1 MRRPLVAI
9 GVIALVLVAAA
20 TISYVLRIGPVAP
33 PAAAP
38 SVVFVAISRSTDET
52 DAHEIEAIDLAA
64 GTRHLF
70 DAGGRITAM
79 AISPDRRSLY
89 VALDGGRIVFL
100 DATTGSTF
108 GRVDLGGPGV
118 ASLSPS
124 SDGRWLH
131 AVTVTNVASAV
142 VPIDLVGRR
151 AEDPIP
157 LPSSAGAGVLRGDT
171 LIVPLGDVRGLQV
184 AFVDLAARTVASRLT
199 LPRGTL
205 VPPTAF
211 PIGGSRTGILAFDP
225 TFSGGAGLRVYDVTD
240 TLHWRDAA
248 LQGPLPQGVARQIG
262 FGLQAAATADG
273 TVHVCSTAGTAAR
286 RYVLDP
292 ELKVNGT
299 FTECGPLTAG
309 ADIVM
314 ATRAPA
320 LLVLDDRTGKTLRTL
335 PLAGVPARLVH

>member
-64 GTRHLF
+64 GTRQLF

-79 AISPDRRSLY
+79 AVAPDRRSLY
-89 VALDGGRIVFL
+89 VALDGGRIAFL
-100 DATTGSTF
+100 DATTGSAF

-124 SDGRWLH
+124 SDGRWLY
-131 AVTVTNVASAV
+131 AVTVTNLASAV
-142 VPIDLVGRR
+142 VPIDLVGRK
-151 AEDPIP
+151 AEDPIA
-157 LPSSAGAGVLRGDT
+157 LPSSAGAAVLAGET

-211 PIGGSRTGILAFDP
+211 PIGPRTGIVAFDP

-240 TLHWRDAA
+240 TSHWRDAA
-248 LQGPLPQGVARQIG
+248 LQGPLPPGIARQIG

-273 TVHVCSTAGTAAR
+273 IVHVCSTAGTTAR
-286 RYVLDP
+286 RYVLGP
-292 ELKVNGT
+292 ELTVNGT
-299 FTECGPLTAG
+299 FTECGPLAAG
-309 ADIVM
+309 ADVVM

-320 LLVLDDRTGKTLRTL
+320 LLVLDDKTGKTLRTL